1 MWSGHSGKEDCLLNL
16 VTAALPVGPGHIGT
30 ADITGEFTTKR
41 KRDNVAKYLALK
53 SELTKVKPKN
63 ILENNCYIMCKNEV
77 IVMIQQVLSKRS
89 EILLF
94 NNGTLWHTKLFI
106 WLKKKINFLDKK
118 FYHPNNSLEG
128 TRTERNSKKLNSK
141 SVSFE
146 AKHIQFAEHQL
157 I

>member
-1 MWSGHSGKEDCLLNL
+1 MRSGHSGKEDCLLNM

-89 EILLF
+89 IQRKLAGLCEGIIL
-94 NNGTLWHTKLFI
+94 GTWLSGKLC
-106 WLKKKINFLDKK
+106 
-118 FYHPNNSLEG
+118 LEESG
-128 TRTERNSKKLNSK
+128 EDEGSHGSC
-141 SVSFE
+141 
-146 AKHIQFAEHQL
+146 
-157 I
+157 